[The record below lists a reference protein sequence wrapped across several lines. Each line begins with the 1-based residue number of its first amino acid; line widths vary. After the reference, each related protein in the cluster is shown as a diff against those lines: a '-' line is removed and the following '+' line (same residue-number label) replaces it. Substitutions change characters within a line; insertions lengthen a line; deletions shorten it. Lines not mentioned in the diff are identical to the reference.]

1 MSKLLRVLGAGLAL
15 AWITGQANAADEAGT
30 IKVVRGSVS
39 IERAGKR
46 TPVTVGDRVMSADRV
61 ITGAESAVGITLR
74 DNTRLSAGPDSVLS
88 LDKYSFDSTT
98 HAGELDASVR
108 KGTLSVV
115 SGKLAAAAP
124 EKVSFRTPTA
134 TLGVRGTD
142 FVIEVAD
149 RGVD

>member
-1 MSKLLRVLGAGLAL
+1 MSKLLPLLGVSLAL
-15 AWITGQANAADEAGT
+15 TWITGQANAADEAGT

-74 DNTRLSAGPDSVLS
+74 DNTRLTAGPDSVLS

-115 SGKLAAAAP
+115 SGKLAATAP
-124 EKVSFRTPTA
+124 EKVNFRTPTA

-142 FVIEVAD
+142 FVIEVTD
-149 RGVD
+149 RGTD

>member
-1 MSKLLRVLGAGLAL
+1 MSKLLPLLGVSLVLT
-15 AWITGQANAADEAGT
+15 WIPGQANAAAEAGT
-30 IKVVRGSVS
+30 IKVIRGSVS

-74 DNTRLSAGPDSVLS
+74 DNTRLTAGPDSVLS
-88 LDKYSFDSTT
+88 LEKYSFDSTT

-115 SGKLAAAAP
+115 SGKLTAASP

-142 FVIEVAD
+142 FVIEVTD
-149 RGVD
+149 RGTD

>member
-1 MSKLLRVLGAGLAL
+1 MSKLLQLLGVSLAL
-15 AWITGQANAADEAGT
+15 TWITGQANAADEAGT
-30 IKVVRGSVS
+30 IKVIRGSVS

-74 DNTRLSAGPDSVLS
+74 DNTRLTAGPDSVVS

-115 SGKLAAAAP
+115 SGKLTAASP
-124 EKVSFRTPTA
+124 EKVNFRTPTA

-142 FVIEVAD
+142 FVIEVTD
-149 RGVD
+149 RGTD